1 MQPVV
6 VDFETVEL
14 LADGATKASTEAYRE
29 NFRVD
34 SCAFSTWDEVTQSI
48 SSSFIRGEAA
58 VARELEKLAAAQTPL
73 IAHNI
78 QFEILVSRCRFPSLR
93 LNWWCDTMR
102 LVQNY
107 DNGGDK
113 FAFEKV
119 ETLDDLL
126 DSVAGMATGSDSGVS
141 GGARKV
147 KAVPIAGLG
156 LVKSVRRILPKEFHD
171 HKREA
176 HDWILANVP
185 GARKGKEGS
194 LLNHLPEDIL
204 ERYNIADTENTLRLF
219 RRITDEFKELQF
231 DWQLDH
237 NLFLRSVDKIVDA
250 KIRGVRVQRAQLD
263 TYRGEVQQEIDQIA
277 VEFRAKFEKEIV
289 EIEREKTLKE
299 IRKRKT
305 FKGRKKYLRTI
316 RIDETKRKKDIVFNI
331 GSNHQ
336 LAALFIGQLGM
347 VTKFK
352 TAKEGPSFRSA
363 VLSQWGSGGDM
374 LKKRRK
380 RLLVLKQCEALF
392 ELSAYDGRWH
402 LDIKACGTA
411 TGRMAGGTH

>member
-1 MQPVV
+1 MIPVCL
-6 VDFETVEL
+6 DFETVEL
-14 LADGATKASTEAYRE
+14 LPDGATKASTEAYRE

-34 SCAFSTWDEVTQSI
+34 SAAFSWYDDVTQSI
-48 SSSFIRGEAA
+48 KSLFIRGEAA
-58 VARELEKLAAAQTPL
+58 VAVELAKLAEAQTPL

-93 LNWWCDTMR
+93 LNWWADTMR

-126 DSVAGMATGSDSGVS
+126 DAAARTEGTDSGVS
-141 GGARKV
+141 GNARRT
-147 KAVPIAGLG
+147 KAIPISGLG

-176 HDWILANVP
+176 HDWIRANVP
-185 GARKGKEGS
+185 GAKKGKEGQY
-194 LLNHLPEDIL
+194 LNFLPLDIL

-219 RRITDEFKELQF
+219 RKITAEFA
-231 DWQLDH
+231 QLKFEWEPDH

-250 KIRGVRVQRAQLD
+250 KIRGVRVSRGSLD
-263 TYRGEVQQEIDQIA
+263 EYRSQVEKEINQIA
-277 VEFRAKFEKEIV
+277 VEFRAKFEKEVV
-289 EIEREKTLKE
+289 EIERQKTLAAV
-299 IRKRKT
+299 RKRKT
-305 FKGRKKYLRTI
+305 LKGRKKYLKKIRT
-316 RIDETKRKKDIVFNI
+316 DEAARKKDIIFNI

-347 VTKFK
+347 QAKFK
-352 TAKEGPSFRSA
+352 TAKDGPSFRSA
-363 VLSQWGSGGDM
+363 VLDQWGDGGGM

-380 RLLVLKQCEALF
+380 RLLVLKQCESLLALT
-392 ELSAYDGRWH
+392 EHDGRWH
-402 LDIKACGTA
+402 CDLKAAGTS
-411 TGRMAGGTH
+411 TGRYSGGSH